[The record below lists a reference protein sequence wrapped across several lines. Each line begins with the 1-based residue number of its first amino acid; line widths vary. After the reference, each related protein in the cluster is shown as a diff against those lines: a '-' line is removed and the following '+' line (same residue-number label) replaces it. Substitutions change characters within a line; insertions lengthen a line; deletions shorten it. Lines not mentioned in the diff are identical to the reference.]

1 MAELFTSWDIA
12 LFYFVNRTLQNPVF
26 DILMPFVT
34 NKYNWIIP
42 VLLLYVWLWWKGG
55 RTGWSAA
62 LLIIPVIILSDQIS
76 ASLLKPFFHR
86 TRPCVA
92 LEDVHMLI
100 GLKRSL
106 SFPSSHATNMFAAAA
121 LFAMFFPKGSRYYF
135 GFAALVAYSRVYV
148 GVHYPFDV
156 FGGAL
161 LGVAISIFVVWI
173 WNLLIASRYEK
184 WPQGQILF
192 RR

>member
-1 MAELFTSWDIA
+1 
-12 LFYFVNRTLQNPVF
+12 
-26 DILMPFVT
+26 
-34 NKYNWIIP
+34 
-42 VLLLYVWLWWKGG
+42 
-55 RTGWSAA
+55 
-62 LLIIPVIILSDQIS
+62 
-76 ASLLKPFFHR
+76 
-86 TRPCVA
+86 
-92 LEDVHMLI
+92 VHMLI
-100 GLKRSL
+100 GLKRSF